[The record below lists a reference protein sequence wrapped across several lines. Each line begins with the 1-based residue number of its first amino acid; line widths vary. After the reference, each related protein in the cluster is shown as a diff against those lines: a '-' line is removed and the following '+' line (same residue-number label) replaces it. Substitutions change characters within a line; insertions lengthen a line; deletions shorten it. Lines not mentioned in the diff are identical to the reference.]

1 MTERAGFY
9 ERTLRRLLD
18 DGTMRRD
25 ESVLVVAGG
34 HADREALLAADFDRV
49 TISNIDE
56 SGTGDAYAPFAWSY
70 QDAEALDLADASCD
84 WAVVSAGLHHCASP
98 HRAPFCRIDEAR
110 NKPE

>member
-9 ERTLRRLLD
+9 ERTLLALLE

-34 HADREALLAADFDRV
+34 AADRDALLAAGFADV

-56 SGTGDAYAPFAWSY
+56 SGADDAYAPYAWSY
-70 QDAEALDLADASCD
+70 QDAEALDLPDGSFD
-84 WAVVSAGLHHCASP
+84 WAVVSAG
-98 HRAPFCRIDEAR
+98 FD
-110 NKPE
+110 